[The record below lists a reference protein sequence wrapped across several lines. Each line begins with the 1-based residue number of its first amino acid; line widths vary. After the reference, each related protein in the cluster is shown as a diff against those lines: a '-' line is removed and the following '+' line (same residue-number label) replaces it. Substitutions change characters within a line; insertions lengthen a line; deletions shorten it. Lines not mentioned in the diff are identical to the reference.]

1 MRKGFYKKKDKK
13 LQNFTAKKILAHIK
27 NLNNNKI
34 MEFIK
39 KEEIKILSNP
49 GVESLQLLNSKNST
63 SNRVTI
69 TKVTVQPGFEQ
80 PRHKHEKSEQIWIAL
95 SGNGKLLL
103 KDCEKNF
110 SSGDVV
116 RFEDGDIHG
125 LKNDSHDVFEYISV
139 TSPPIDF
146 SYAYKEESGEHNVR

>member
-13 LQNFTAKKILAHIK
+13 LQNFTAKIILAHIK

-63 SNRVTI
+63 SNRITI

-95 SGNGKLLL
+95 SGNGK
-103 KDCEKNF
+103 
-110 SSGDVV
+110 
-116 RFEDGDIHG
+116 